1 MNKLYKKLTAL
12 SHSGSLPTGEGGG
25 RGRCLGVLFSLLLFS
40 TTTFAQQAGQII
52 SGTVSDAMGPV
63 MMANVVEIDASNRIV
78 SSTQTD
84 INGNFSFKIKDP
96 KHKLR
101 FSFVGCKTKTV
112 PIKGEVYEIK
122 LEDAATLTEVTVT
135 SKRRAGGSG
144 LSIPKDEMST
154 ANQSIDM
161 KEFDGL
167 SLTTVDEALQGRIAG
182 LDIVANSGNLGS
194 GTSMRLRGVSS
205 INSNANPL
213 IVVDGNVW
221 ENDLGKDLDLSSA
234 NDEKFAELLN
244 VNPEDI
250 ENISVLKDAAATA
263 IWGSQGANGVIE
275 IKTKRGVRGKTR
287 VTYSYRITGTRQPK
301 GYHLLN
307 GDEFTMLLK
316 ESYFNPRLS
325 STASDI
331 VEINYDPTNPNG
343 WNNFNKNT
351 DWIDEVTQTG
361 FRHNHYVSLTGGG
374 EKANFRIGAGYDHET
389 GSVIKQQLDRLSS
402 RVALDY
408 FVSDRIKIMS
418 NLSFTYTDN
427 QKNYDNLL
435 GIAYK
440 YMPNVSVYEMDMDNN
455 PTGHYFMLP
464 TTISSALDDQ
474 LPDNK
479 DNKYNRFNPV
489 ALGNLAS
496 NNEKTYKVSPEFQ
509 IHYDLLSTEDNKT
522 RLKYEGKIVFDIFNQ
537 YQDSFL
543 PSELITLGWSHPSNN
558 RKTEYS
564 YKSLGISTTH
574 TLTFTP
580 HFKNED
586 HSMMMMLRGQLN
598 DGSSKSQKTTEFG
611 FPGTIS
617 NTGADATIDGDFT
630 GGSGQWR
637 SIYGTFSAHYA
648 YKSRYM
654 FDFSMRCDG
663 STKFGP
669 EKRWG
674 TFPALS
680 ARWNISRE
688 PWIAN
693 NLPWLSM
700 LSLRPGWGIVG
711 QQPGGEYLFYSRY
724 KNGSG
729 YMNQSSTNP
738 DNIQLKALKWE
749 QKMTY
754 NLGVDFGF
762 FEDKLNGNVEVYKQY
777 TTDLLMKDRGIP
789 TSSGYGSFAWQNVGK
804 MENVGWEFNINTNNL
819 VKFGDFAIDF
829 NVTFANN
836 KNVITEMDETCLAT
850 LNKDFERKNGTY
862 LTRVELEKSFGSI
875 YGFRYKGV
883 YQYSEYSP
891 EEIKG
896 VSGPNA
902 PVVRD
907 ANGNVILDN
916 HGRTTPMTFCYS
928 GTSAMYEFK
937 GGDAMY
943 EDINHDG
950 TINELDIVYLGSS
963 LPKFTGGFGIKFKWG
978 RWAWNNQ
985 FNFRYGNKIVNNNRM
1000 NLESMYGNGNQSRAV
1015 NYRWRVEGDIAQI
1028 PRALR
1033 QYGYNYLGSDRFV
1046 EDGSFIRLNY
1056 SQISYSLPP
1065 ATIKK
1070 WGLSQLSFYL
1080 SANNLFVITKY
1091 SGSDPEVGYGGYG
1104 ISSDN
1109 AQTPRAK
1116 SATLGI
1122 TVQF

>member
-630 GGSGQWR
+630 GGAGQWR

-819 VKFGDFAIDF
+819 VKFGEFAIDF

-978 RWAWNNQ
+978 RWSWNNQ

-1104 ISSDN
+1104 ISADN